1 MKLSVRAAAPQSAHA
16 QELSAQTVVELTVG
30 AVALGLNH
38 LMFTAALQ
46 LFVDPL
52 LPLMLQ
58 SDEPDSPMSPSPAG
72 SPAGS
77 PAVRLGRHNSSGSSW
92 GGSSPS
98 TPKGLARSVSLF
110 SVGSNSEG
118 HVKAVKPSS
127 KSGLLLLPSSKR
139 FAKKW
144 KSSGK
149 KDLPVLQFDASLVRH
164 SPVCDVCKLSAWLYN

>member
-16 QELSAQTVVELTVG
+16 HELSAQTVVELTVG
-30 AVALGLNH
+30 AVVLGLNH
-38 LMFTAALQ
+38 LTVTAALQ

-58 SDEPDSPMSPSPAG
+58 SDEPDSPMSP

-164 SPVCDVCKLSAWLYN
+164 SPVCDVCELSAWLYN

>member
-1 MKLSVRAAAPQSAHA
+1 MRAAAPLSTHA
-16 QELSAQTVVELTVG
+16 QELAAQTVVELTVG

-38 LMFTAALQ
+38 LMVTAALQ

-58 SDEPDSPMSPSPAG
+58 SEEPDSPTSPTLSEGPTSPA
-72 SPAGS
+72 S
-77 PAVRLGRHNSSGSSW
+77 RLGRHNSTGSSW
-92 GGSSPS
+92 GTESSPS
-98 TPKGLARSVSLF
+98 TPKGLARSMSLF

-118 HVKAVKPSS
+118 HVKAVNAP
-127 KSGLLLLPSSKR
+127 KSGLLLLPLSKR

-149 KDLPVLQFDASLVRH
+149 DLPVLKFEASMVRH
-164 SPVCDVCKLSAWLYN
+164 